1 MRILLAQI
9 NPTIGN
15 LRFNTEKILDGIAR
29 AREQQADIVVFPEL
43 ALCGYPPEDLL
54 LLPHFLQALDPYLE
68 NIVKASSDL
77 VVILGMPRINPHGKE
92 KKLFNSAAII
102 NDQLLVGFQD
112 KSLLP
117 TYDVFDERR
126 YFEPAIKCF
135 VWEIRGKKVGIT
147 ICEDIW
153 KHSGLVKFTDYQKD
167 PVLDLKPQKPDCVIN
182 LSASPFQVG
191 KFQDRIQVCKK
202 AALTLGCPVL
212 LCNQV
217 GGNDSLIFDG
227 YSFCVD
233 RTGEFLACAKG
244 FEEDFLYIDFSKKT
258 HPAAF
263 PINNTKELYRA
274 LVLGVRDYFQKQGFT
289 KACLGLSGGID
300 SAVVACIAAEALG
313 KENIL
318 SVLMSSRYSS
328 TGSID
333 DSLQLAANLGVRAE
347 QLSIEKPFQAYL
359 DLLEPY
365 FQGKPVDAT
374 EENLQA
380 RCRGMILMA
389 ISNKLGYIVLST
401 GNKSELAMGYATLYG
416 DMCGGV
422 GVISDVTK
430 SQVYDLANWINRDKM
445 IIPLN
450 ILRKPPSAELKPNQ
464 KDSDTLPEYE
474 IIDNVLK
481 AYVEEHYS
489 PEEISQEYHY
499 PLELVQDLVRRIHC
513 NEYKRRQSPPGLR
526 VSQKSFSVGRRFP
539 IVQRWVS
546 K

>member
-1 MRILLAQI
+1 
-9 NPTIGN
+9 
-15 LRFNTEKILDGIAR
+15 
-29 AREQQADIVVFPEL
+29 
-43 ALCGYPPEDLL
+43 
-54 LLPHFLQALDPYLE
+54 
-68 NIVKASSDL
+68 
-77 VVILGMPRINPHGKE
+77 
-92 KKLFNSAAII
+92 
-102 NDQLLVGFQD
+102 
-112 KSLLP
+112 
-117 TYDVFDERR
+117 
-126 YFEPAIKCF
+126 
-135 VWEIRGKKVGIT
+135 
-147 ICEDIW
+147 
-153 KHSGLVKFTDYQKD
+153 
-167 PVLDLKPQKPDCVIN
+167 
-182 LSASPFQVG
+182 
-191 KFQDRIQVCKK
+191 
-202 AALTLGCPVL
+202 
-212 LCNQV
+212 
-217 GGNDSLIFDG
+217 
-227 YSFCVD
+227 
-233 RTGEFLACAKG
+233 
-244 FEEDFLYIDFSKKT
+244 
-258 HPAAF
+258 
-263 PINNTKELYRA
+263 
-274 LVLGVRDYFQKQGFT
+274 
-289 KACLGLSGGID
+289 
-300 SAVVACIAAEALG
+300 
-313 KENIL
+313 
-318 SVLMSSRYSS
+318 SS